1 MRQVASAKEA
11 EEACL
16 APMRRELGASWGAGL
31 LRWSR
36 PPPDCRAGDVSDDD
50 SPAAERTRACGCSR
64 SLLVRRECPAEA
76 AEDGTV
82 MVEPAHAFHPEQAR
96 LEVELY
102 VRVWQAL
109 HGIGVDF
116 LDEST

>member
-1 MRQVASAKEA
+1 MTIRLRLSEPG
-11 EEACL
+11 L
-16 APMRRELGASWGAGL
+16 ADALALFLS
-31 LRWSR
+31 
-36 PPPDCRAGDVSDDD
+36 
-50 SPAAERTRACGCSR
+50 
-64 SLLVRRECPAEA
+64 RRECPAEA

-109 HGIGVDF
+109 QGVGVDF
-116 LDEST
+116 LDESI